1 MAGRGEAPP
10 PRQQG
15 KPDVAGAGTGSGSG
29 AGAGAGSGSG
39 SGSGAEPLE
48 PLEASVRQAAARL
61 IELRQLNQELIG
73 KVHELEAHLTA
84 RAGGAGASALA
95 DPAWEAGWAEIRRRV
110 EALARHLEQLAASS
124 APS

>member
-1 MAGRGEAPP
+1 VAGRGEAPP
-10 PRQQG
+10 SKQQG
-15 KPDVAGAGTGSGSG
+15 NPDAAGSGTGSSSGSS
-29 AGAGAGSGSG
+29 SGSG
-39 SGSGAEPLE
+39 PLD

-84 RAGGAGASALA
+84 RAGGASASVVA